1 MRTIFIVAV
10 FTLALNLGAVHTA
23 YSENTDAGSSEE
35 KYMQSEDQFVNNDN
49 QWEVFTTTMATARI
63 ENGQYLIENK
73 TESGELFILH
83 HADFPLGKEFII
95 ETSIKTTKS
104 SDNNIYGFV
113 IGASDASNSYVF
125 QIVQNKNYSVKIVQ
139 HGDAQEIAGGAIRTR
154 VFQKDSFNSLRIEKI
169 GPTMRFY
176 INNFFIDEV
185 SEITLFGKKIGF
197 FIEGKSEIAIDYTRS
212 QIWFD

>member
-10 FTLALNLGAVHTA
+10 FTLALNLGAVHSA
-23 YSENTDAGSSEE
+23 LSANTDAGSSEE
-35 KYMQSEDQFVNNDN
+35 KFMESEDQFVNNDN
-49 QWEVFTTTMATARI
+49 QWEVFTTTMATAKI
-63 ENGQYLIENK
+63 EDGNYIIENK

-104 SDNNIYGFV
+104 SDNNTYGLV

-125 QIVQNKNYSVKIVQ
+125 QIMQSKKYSAMKFQ
-139 HGDAQEIAGGAIRTR
+139 HGDAQEIAGGTIRKR
-154 VFQKDSFNSLRIEKI
+154 VFKEDSFNVLKIEKI
-169 GPTMRFY
+169 DTTMRFY
-176 INNFFIDEV
+176 INNFFVDEV
-185 SEITLFGKKIGF
+185 SEIALFGKKIGF